1 MTHKSVHVAM
11 YITAK
16 GIFKDPQ
23 YNLSHSHRMNTIEL
37 SSPIMLLN
45 HGRYDIGVAELADDY
60 ICVAI
65 YAAGLTLSILLD

>member
-23 YNLSHSHRMNTIEL
+23 NNLSHPHRMNTIEL

-45 HGRYDIGVAELADDY
+45 HGRYDIGVAELADDEL
-60 ICVAI
+60 
-65 YAAGLTLSILLD
+65 GSLRNNRNLSVTFLLH